1 MIKMARCALTEPAT
15 TGLLFTPFNSS
26 SLGPLLPHTQPTN
39 IHFKAY

>member
-26 SLGPLLPHTQPTN
+26 YPFTN
-39 IHFKAY
+39 